1 VAHESIAVLGFA
13 RTPFRRTPTRG
24 GGLPVH
30 SLAARTVDEL
40 LRRTRVDATE
50 VDGLLAGVTMA
61 APEATARAVAR
72 ASELPST
79 ANALTVNR
87 GGCSGMTAIGLA
99 RLTVGTG
106 HSNVLVCGG
115 FDAATNGHVPVGI
128 GAAALAQG
136 ADRATQDQWAS
147 QSHARYFAALNTGFF
162 DAERFAIDG
171 RLADE
176 LPRQA
181 LDRHALAALPTV
193 DPDHVITSGNAA
205 EACEGAAFLL
215 IARAERAAKLGLTP
229 IARLVDH
236 IQIAGEPDT
245 DLWLPALAIR
255 QMMKR
260 QGRAMYEI
268 DLLEIDETYAA
279 KPLVSTFW
287 LGSRD
292 PQKAAG
298 LRERTN
304 VHGGALA
311 IGDAPGATG
320 ARMAISLINALA
332 RRGGGR
338 GVAAISD
345 GCGQAEALMVE
356 V

>member
-1 VAHESIAVLGFA
+1 MAQELIAVLGFA
-13 RTPFRRTPTRG
+13 RTPFRRTPTRDDA
-24 GGLPVH
+24 LPAH

-40 LRRTRVDATE
+40 LHRTCVDAAE
-50 VDGLLAGVTMA
+50 VDGLLIGVTIA
-61 APEATARAVAR
+61 GPEATARAVAR

-99 RLTVGTG
+99 RLAVGAG
-106 HSNVLVCGG
+106 DSDVLVCGG
-115 FDAATNGHVPVGI
+115 FDTAMTGHVPAGI
-128 GAAALAQG
+128 GAVALAQG
-136 ADRATQDQWAS
+136 ADRTMQDQWTL
-147 QSHARYFAALNTGFF
+147 QSHARYFAAHNAGSF

-176 LPRQA
+176 LPRPV
-181 LDRHALAALPTV
+181 LDTQALAALPTV

-205 EACEGAAFLL
+205 GACEGAAFLL
-215 IARAERAAKLGLTP
+215 VARAERAARLGLTP

-236 IQIAGEPDT
+236 IQIAGEPET

-255 QMMKR
+255 QLMKR

-279 KPLVSTFW
+279 IPLVSTFW

-292 PQKAAG
+292 PQKAAE

-311 IGDAPGATG
+311 IGNAPGASG
-320 ARMAISLINALA
+320 ARMVMSLINALT

-345 GCGQAEALMVE
+345 GLGQAEAVMVE